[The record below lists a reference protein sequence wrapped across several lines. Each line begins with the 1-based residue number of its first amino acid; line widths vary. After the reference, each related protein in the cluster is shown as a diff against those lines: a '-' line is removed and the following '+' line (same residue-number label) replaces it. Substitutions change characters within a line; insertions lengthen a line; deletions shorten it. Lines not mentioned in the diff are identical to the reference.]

1 LQLLELLFLTPRDPL
16 TQLAQLGMRGFAGTC
31 LDRLRGIGMMVLVFL
46 EEFSFEFLTLQP
58 SELKRNIVG
67 TWELLAVPILQ
78 PCSHSLDTLA
88 VLLVN
93 SRAKVAQFF
102 SYRFIFCARVNHPVI
117 VVVVINQPFQEA
129 LVVGS
134 GTRGN
139 SNVCLMTMT
148 ADQDEDSPSLQ
159 NYE

>member
-1 LQLLELLFLTPRDPL
+1 LVSRYFSALLCSRANRFSSKDDALFKIAILEPFAAPLLQLLELLFLTPRDPL

-117 VVVVINQPFQEA
+117 VVV
-129 LVVGS
+129 G
-134 GTRGN
+134 
-139 SNVCLMTMT
+139 
-148 ADQDEDSPSLQ
+148 D
-159 NYE
+159 